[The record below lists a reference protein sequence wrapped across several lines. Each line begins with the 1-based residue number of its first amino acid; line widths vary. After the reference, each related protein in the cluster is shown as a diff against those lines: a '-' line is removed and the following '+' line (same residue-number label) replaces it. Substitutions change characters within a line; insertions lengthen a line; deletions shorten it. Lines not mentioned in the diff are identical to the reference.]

1 MHKNILIVIFIIS
14 GIYIVLD
21 FRDHNF
27 KRATDACVA
36 GSQKLKQEIVDSMK
50 PYAPGISENKLQ
62 AIVKDITLDMSPEE
76 AQASAVSNFQKM
88 FFRQF
93 L

>member
-1 MHKNILIVIFIIS
+1 MTIKNILIVIFIIS

-36 GSQKLKQEIVDSMK
+36 GSQKLKQEM
-50 PYAPGISENKLQ
+50 
-62 AIVKDITLDMSPEE
+62 TLDQAKKFCEE
-76 AQASAVSNFQKM
+76 QIKKD
-88 FFRQF
+88 R
-93 L
+93 